1 MLRGKLVD
9 NILAFLQ
16 KYKLNGIELQSQYLA
31 ENNAVASG
39 KHNFV
44 LLLKALK
51 EKFDKHGLI
60 LALSVDGYEST
71 ANKYDIKEISKYV
84 SFIILRAFDFHGNP
98 DVTVKRPKAGHI
110 APLYHSSK
118 ENAEER
124 KLNVEYIVK
133 YWLSKGAPP
142 NKLILGT
149 TFSGIDYTLVNPKI
163 VGRDAPVV
171 VDPKYSIPSTSYYY
185 TCPWE
190 KNRAWTTLWDKE
202 QQVPYISKRKE
213 MIAYENVASIKLKAE
228 YAKRMQLGGV
238 FADSI
243 EGDDFSGHCGGEKF
257 TLLKTMSRV
266 LKDKPLY
273 NVLYYAKDFST
284 FYKTASWARL
294 HVNNL
299 MFLDAL
305 LTALIYRRDTKYTRF
320 PMPYEIYPKL
330 FFDSKIIQDAQRKQI
345 AAKNNSNSE
354 YKLSYYF
361 EDIGLNAFYFYFR
374 ISNPFWI
381 SASSYNM
388 SKIVDLKIRGEYFFF
403 VNQKLMA
410 HYHLERLSNR
420 MSELKQL
427 NWKTDFPG

>member
-1 MLRGKLVD
+1 MYKFILFLGICLAFASGSKPPEKSPAKHPARLPVADNKCQKIVGCYYINNENEQVDPTLNIEMIDVHICTHLFYSSVSLKKNASIELDDAYTDEGEGGGYERISKLSKRNKRFKTLTTIVEYGILFDPKMRGKLVD
-9 NILAFLQ
+9 NIVAFLQ
-16 KYKLNGIELQSQYLA
+16 KYKLNGIELKSQYLA
-31 ENNAVASG
+31 ENNAVASD
-39 KHNFV
+39 KQNFV

-51 EKFDKHGLI
+51 ENFDKHGLI

-84 SFIILRAFDFHGNP
+84 SFIILKAFDFHGNP
-98 DVTVKRPKAGHI
+98 DVTAKRPKAGHI

-124 KLNVEYIVK
+124 KLNVDYIVK
-133 YWLSKGAPP
+133 YWITKGAPP

-171 VDPKYSIPSTSYYY
+171 VDPKYSIPPTSYYY

-190 KNRAWTTLWDKE
+190 KNRVWTTLWDKE

-243 EGDDFSGHCGGEKF
+243 EEDDFSGHCGGEKF

-266 LKDKPLY
+266 LRDKC
-273 NVLYYAKDFST
+273 
-284 FYKTASWARL
+284 
-294 HVNNL
+294 
-299 MFLDAL
+299 
-305 LTALIYRRDTKYTRF
+305 
-320 PMPYEIYPKL
+320 
-330 FFDSKIIQDAQRKQI
+330 
-345 AAKNNSNSE
+345 
-354 YKLSYYF
+354 
-361 EDIGLNAFYFYFR
+361 
-374 ISNPFWI
+374 
-381 SASSYNM
+381 
-388 SKIVDLKIRGEYFFF
+388 
-403 VNQKLMA
+403 
-410 HYHLERLSNR
+410 
-420 MSELKQL
+420 
-427 NWKTDFPG
+427 